1 MCETKV
7 EITVHNR
14 IGGNGHPTGGFVVR
28 IATADTDPVRIRK
41 LPVDDYDEA
50 AALAESIARYL
61 NGGGDLDAFLP
72 DTSEE
77 TATDAP
83 GAP

>member
-7 EITVHNR
+7 EITLHER
-14 IGGNGHPTGGFVVR
+14 IGGDGRPTGAFVVK
-28 IATADTDPVRIRK
+28 IAADTDPVRIRR

-50 AALAESIARYL
+50 AALAQSIARYL
-61 NGGGDLDAFLP
+61 QGGGDLDVFLP
-72 DTSEE
+72 DTSPD
-77 TATDAP
+77 TATEPP